1 MCFFPS
7 PDILPK
13 KKLTKISEKQQV
25 VIVRRKVL
33 QTLSDIWVMTQRDVR
48 RYLRLPQLLL
58 TNIIL
63 NVVLLLLFNYV
74 FGGAIQTGGV
84 AYIQYFLPGFLAQ
97 SVVFGST
104 QTSVG
109 ISEDLSKGLIDR
121 FRSLPMARVA
131 FLSGRVVS
139 DAIRYL
145 ILIIIMI
152 GVGYAAGFRFEAGF
166 IPAFLGVWLI
176 VLFGI
181 ALTWLGVFI
190 GISVK
195 DVETAQVAGF
205 VWVFPL
211 VFASSLYVPIE
222 TMPSWLQ
229 VFAKINPVTP
239 MVDTIRG
246 LSWGTDI
253 SSSLWKILAWD
264 AGIILVTLPLALRKY
279 RLLTQ

>member
-1 MCFFPS
+1 MLKS
-7 PDILPK
+7 I
-13 KKLTKISEKQQV
+13 
-25 VIVRRKVL
+25 IV
-33 QTLSDIWVMTQRDVR
+33 TISDISVMTQRDIR
-48 RYLRLPQLLL
+48 RYFRLPQLLI

-84 AYIQYFLPGFLAQ
+84 DYIQYFLPGFLVQ

-104 QTSVG
+104 QTSIG

-121 FRSLPMARVA
+121 FRSLPMARSA
-131 FLSGRVVS
+131 FLSGRVLA
-139 DAIRYL
+139 DALRYL
-145 ILIIIMI
+145 ILIVLMI
-152 GVGYAAGFRFEAGF
+152 AVGYAMGFRFQGGFASAFAG
-166 IPAFLGVWLI
+166 IWLI
-176 VLFGI
+176 ILFGI
-181 ALTWLGVFI
+181 ALTWVGVFI

-229 VFAKINPVTP
+229 AFANFNPVTP
-239 MVDTIRG
+239 MVDTIRA
-246 LSWGTDI
+246 LSWGTSI
-253 SSSLWKILAWD
+253 SSSLWKILVWD
-264 AGIILVTLPLALRKY
+264 FGIILVCLPLALRKY
-279 RLLTQ
+279 RLLAQ

>member
-1 MCFFPS
+1 MLKS
-7 PDILPK
+7 
-13 KKLTKISEKQQV
+13 IS
-25 VIVRRKVL
+25 
-33 QTLSDIWVMTQRDVR
+33 QTISDIGVMSQRDIR
-48 RYLRLPQLLL
+48 RYFRLPQLLI

-84 AYIQYFLPGFLAQ
+84 DYIQYFLPGFLVQ

-121 FRSLPMARVA
+121 FRSLPMARSA
-131 FLSGRVVS
+131 FLSGRVVA
-139 DAIRYL
+139 DTLRYL
-145 ILIIIMI
+145 ILIALMI
-152 GVGYAAGFRFEAGF
+152 AVGYAAGFQFQGGF
-166 IPAFLGVWLI
+166 LPAFAGVWLI
-176 VLFGI
+176 ILFGI
-181 ALTWLGVFI
+181 ALTWVGVFI

-229 VFAKINPVTP
+229 AFANVNPVTP
-239 MVDTIRG
+239 MVDTIRA
-246 LSWGTDI
+246 LSWGTSV
-253 SSSLWKILAWD
+253 SSSLWKILVWD
-264 AGIILVTLPLALRKY
+264 LGIILVCLPLALRRY
-279 RLLTQ
+279 RLLAQ

>member
-1 MCFFPS
+1 MRHK
-7 PDILPK
+7 IL
-13 KKLTKISEKQQV
+13 E
-25 VIVRRKVL
+25 
-33 QTLSDIWVMTQRDVR
+33 TLSDIWVMTQRDVR
-48 RYLRLPQLLL
+48 RYLRLPQLLF

-74 FGGAIQTGGV
+74 FGGAIQTGGI

-139 DAIRYL
+139 DAMRYL
-145 ILIIIMI
+145 ILIVIMI

-166 IPAFLGVWLI
+166 LSAFSGVWLI

-229 VFAKINPVTP
+229 VFAEINPVTP

-246 LSWGTDI
+246 LSWGTSI

-264 AGIILVTLPLALRKY
+264 AGIILVTLPPALRKY